1 MRSNQKSVC
10 SAHVFFEKFFTLST
24 ITIPI
29 HIYKSPLSQTLRKKS
44 HVVSKYVVG
53 VSFFSKKKKNQ
64 NQSENKALVCKC

>member
-1 MRSNQKSVC
+1 MSDQS
-10 SAHVFFEKFFTLST
+10 SAHVFFWKILHFINNLRST
-24 ITIPI
+24 IPV

-53 VSFFSKKKKNQ
+53 VSFFSKKKKKNQ